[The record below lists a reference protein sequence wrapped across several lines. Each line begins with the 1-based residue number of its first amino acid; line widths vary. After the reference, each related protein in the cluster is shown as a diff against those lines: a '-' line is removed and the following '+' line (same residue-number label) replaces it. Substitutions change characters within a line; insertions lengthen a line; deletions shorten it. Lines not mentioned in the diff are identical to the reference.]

1 MLEEMINTIIDNTI
15 NGIFAFFFEAGIKEK
30 INRKR

>member
-1 MLEEMINTIIDNTI
+1 MINTIIDNTI
-15 NGIFAFFFEAGIKEK
+15 NGIFDIFSEPGIKEK